1 MFRHTISIGRIF
13 GIRID
18 LDYSWFLI
26 VGLLTWVLA
35 ANYYP
40 GEFRNWSAAEYWLMG
55 LVTAVMLFVSVLV
68 HEFGH
73 SLGAQRLGMSG
84 PRITLFIFGGVSQIA
99 AEPRRA
105 GAEFAMDVVG
115 PLVRLERAAV
125 FCGVRGM

>member
-40 GEFRNWSAAEYWLMG
+40 GEFKNWSAAEYWLMG
-55 LVTAVMLFVSVLV
+55 LVTAVLLFLGGLVYEFGNFLGAPRFGMAGSPLPPFLFV
-68 HEFGH
+68 
-73 SLGAQRLGMSG
+73 
-84 PRITLFIFGGVSQIA
+84 GGFPNS
-99 AEPRRA
+99 A
-105 GAEFAMDVVG
+105 GA
-115 PLVRLERAAV
+115 
-125 FCGVRGM
+125 RGG

>member
-40 GEFRNWSAAEYWLMG
+40 GEFKNWSAAEYWLMG
-55 LVTAVMLFVSVLV
+55 LVTAGILFV
-68 HEFGH
+68 
-73 SLGAQRLGMSG
+73 
-84 PRITLFIFGGVSQIA
+84 GG
-99 AEPRRA
+99 
-105 GAEFAMDVVG
+105 
-115 PLVRLERAAV
+115 AV
-125 FCGVRGM
+125 FRIGSFFVSPRFGAAGSPLPPFLFRRVSPNRRGARG

>member
-40 GEFRNWSAAEYWLMG
+40 GEFKNWSAAEYWLMG
-55 LVTAVMLFVSVLV
+55 LVTAVMLFVSVVIYELGHFLV
-68 HEFGH
+68 
-73 SLGAQRLGMSG
+73 APRLGMLVS
-84 PRITLFIFGGVSQIA
+84 RITLFFFGGGSQIA
-99 AEPRRA
+99 AGPRSA
-105 GAEFAMDVVG
+105 GAGFSMAVVG
-115 PLVRLERAAV
+115 ALWCLAR
-125 FCGVRGM
+125 